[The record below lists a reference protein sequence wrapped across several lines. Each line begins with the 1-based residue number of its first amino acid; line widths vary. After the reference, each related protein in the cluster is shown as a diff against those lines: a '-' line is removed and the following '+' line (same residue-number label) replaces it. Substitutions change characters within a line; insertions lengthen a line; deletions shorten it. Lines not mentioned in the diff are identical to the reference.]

1 MKKLQNFTFNPKALY
16 GYAKS
21 KSKIRASISK
31 IVKPDGSLTKN
42 DSETAKELNRFF
54 QSVYTQEDPSSVPE
68 FLPKVNSSLN
78 EVCISY

>member
-54 QSVYTQEDPSSVPE
+54 QSVFHPRRPIIRS
-68 FLPKVNSSLN
+68 
-78 EVCISY
+78 